1 MKKAAIKTNKDVR
14 QMIGDRLSRIEG
26 QLKGVRRMVDEEDG
40 CLDVITQI
48 MAVRS
53 ALSML
58 GIELLKEQALCKN
71 GRAKIDEA
79 FVKKLFTL
87 Q

>member
-1 MKKAAIKTNKDVR
+1 MKKTPQQTEEAVQQKILNR
-14 QMIGDRLSRIEG
+14 ISRIEG
-26 QLKGVRRMVDEEDG
+26 QLKGVRRMIEEKNQ

-53 ALSML
+53 AMSML
-58 GIELLKEQALCKN
+58 GIELLKEDVLCHK
-71 GRAKIDEA
+71 GKREIDEA
-79 FVKKLFTL
+79 YVKKLFTL